1 MQLETSKKWYA
12 ELLRRCLKESIFDS
26 LEEMF
31 SFETW
36 VEEISDFFLM
46 DLSVQ
51 PRTVIML
58 ISNLFFKASVK
69 NLCGGEDL
77 LFLFF

>member
-1 MQLETSKKWYA
+1 
-12 ELLRRCLKESIFDS
+12 
-26 LEEMF
+26 
-31 SFETW
+31 
-36 VEEISDFFLM
+36 M

-77 LFLFF
+77 LFFFFFFNNAAQKD